1 MVVEALLV
9 AIYLVSNLRYIQSV
23 LYESGV
29 GTASGASECKATD
42 ISRVLSQ
49 LKPFIVRTKDGV
61 R

>member
-29 GTASGASECKATD
+29 GTASSASECKATD